1 VLHRRF
7 QLGSKPEPMA
17 SVSRVLDI
25 EPFRAH
31 FYFSDIPILANAA
44 RWLTACSEIAGGM
57 TSTRLPAAKIIEI
70 PQFMPAARAKAKA
83 TEKVVAQAL

>member
-1 VLHRRF
+1 
-7 QLGSKPEPMA
+7 
-17 SVSRVLDI
+17 
-25 EPFRAH
+25 
-31 FYFSDIPILANAA
+31 
-44 RWLTACSEIAGGM
+44 M